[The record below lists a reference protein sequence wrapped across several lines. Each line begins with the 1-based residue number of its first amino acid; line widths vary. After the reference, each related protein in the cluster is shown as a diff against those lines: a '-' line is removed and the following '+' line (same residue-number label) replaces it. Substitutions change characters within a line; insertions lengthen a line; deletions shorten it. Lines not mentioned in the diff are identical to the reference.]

1 MTVAGPEFAYDLVL
15 LKLSGEA
22 LQGRSGF
29 GIDPEVLDDISQQ
42 VAEVADGPDGVRIG
56 LVIGGGNI
64 FRGQALAKRGLNR
77 ATGDYM
83 GMLATVI
90 NSLAVQDSLERN
102 GLETRVLSA
111 LRIFEAAEPYIRRR
125 AIRHLEKGRVCIF
138 AGGTGNPFFT
148 TDTAAVLRAS
158 EIGAQVLLKATRVDG
173 VYDSDPEVNPE
184 AEFFPELTYM
194 EAIER
199 RLRVMDTTALSLAME
214 NKLPICVFN
223 LKRQGNIKRVLTGER
238 VGTMVSD

>member
-1 MTVAGPEFAYDLVL
+1 MGGPFKYSLVL

-22 LQGRSGF
+22 LQGRAGF
-29 GIDPEVLDDISQQ
+29 GIDPDVLEDMAVQ
-42 VAEVADGPDGVRIG
+42 VAEVAGSDDGVRLG
-56 LVIGGGNI
+56 VVLGGGNI
-64 FRGQALAKRGLNR
+64 FRGKALAEKGLNR

-90 NSLAVQDSLERN
+90 NALAIQDAFEKK

-125 AIRHLEKGRVCIF
+125 AVRHLEKGRVCIF

-158 EIGAQVLLKATRVDG
+158 EIGAQVLLKATKVDG
-173 VYDSDPEVNPE
+173 VYDSDPMINPD
-184 AEFFPELTYM
+184 AKYIPELTYM
-194 EAIER
+194 DAIEQ
-199 RLRVMDTTALSLAME
+199 RLGVMDTTALSLAME
-214 NKLPICVFN
+214 NKLPIIVFN
-223 LKRQGNIKRVLTGER
+223 LTIQGNIKRVLSGEK
-238 VGTMVSD
+238 VGTLVKG